1 MMTTTVTKRLLRSG
15 LTGLSLAC
23 TVPASASDWMVIG
36 AAPEPAPHRTVYVM
50 QYGDAWI
57 SRRMDEGPDESD
69 PSVSID
75 PIAALQA
82 RTVYTANVLQVFEGN
97 GGTNFVHYQ
106 VEFRCQTRL
115 VRIASANAYDR
126 AGKQRKLAAADWMP
140 VPDGWL
146 AKAEMIACKA
156 ASWQAASAASNPR
169 GAASS
174 AGKRNT
180 QAPSFASLGMHY
192 LGDFAAWT
200 SVVDA
205 VWTRHWPDA
214 VQPAYTQGTAED
226 LERSKRA
233 GLAILARAEA
243 IAAEQKKWSGIAIRL
258 SDKAVRQGGQL
269 AGEMANVGGQTEDQ
283 VIARWGVPGS
293 VTNRNGVRQLSYYW
307 QGTASVVEQAAVDV
321 IGSTGNGGVGKVGET
336 TKNRVGTRVTAC
348 HRTLLLQEGGALE
361 TAYRVFDFDVGC
373 N

>member
-1 MMTTTVTKRLLRSG
+1 MMTTMTKRLLRLG

-23 TVPASASDWMVIG
+23 AVPASGSDWMVIG
-36 AAPEPAPHRTVYVM
+36 AAPQPAPHRAVYAM

-57 SRRMDEGPDESD
+57 SRRMDDGPDASD
-69 PSVSID
+69 PSAATD

-82 RTVYTANVLQVFEGN
+82 RTIYTANILEIFEGN
-97 GGTNFVHYQ
+97 GSTNLVHYQ
-106 VEFRCQTRL
+106 VEFRCQARL
-115 VRIASANAYDR
+115 VRIASATAYDR
-126 AGKQRKLAAADWMP
+126 AGKQRKLSTADWMQ
-140 VPDGWL
+140 VPNGWL
-146 AKAEMIACKA
+146 AKAQMIACNA
-156 ASWQAASAASNPR
+156 VSWQAARNRNAPAAS
-169 GAASS
+169 
-174 AGKRNT
+174 
-180 QAPSFASLGMHY
+180 FVSLGMHY

-205 VWTRHWPDA
+205 VWTQHWPDA

-226 LERSKRA
+226 LERTKRA

-283 VIARWGVPGS
+283 VIARWGVPDS
-293 VTNRNGVRQLSYYW
+293 VTNRNGVRQMSYYW
-307 QGTASVVEQAAVDV
+307 QGTTSVVEQAAVNV
-321 IGSTGNGGVGKVGET
+321 IGATGNGGVGKVGET
-336 TKNRVGTRVTAC
+336 TQSRVGTRITAC
-348 HRTLLLQEGGALE
+348 HRTLLLQDGGALE

-373 N
+373 D